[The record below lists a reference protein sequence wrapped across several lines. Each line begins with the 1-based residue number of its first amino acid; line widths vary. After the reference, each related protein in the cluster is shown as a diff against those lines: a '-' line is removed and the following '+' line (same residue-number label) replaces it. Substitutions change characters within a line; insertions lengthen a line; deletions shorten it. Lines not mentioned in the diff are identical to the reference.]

1 MLSVLNCEPG
11 SRHAGL
17 VESGDV
23 SIGGTASK
31 AGAAPSFEIIASTSG
46 LPAAGFDAAVSS
58 LVLCSVDDVRE
69 SACELYR
76 WLKPGGVL
84 LFLEHV
90 ADGQQQR
97 AAHLLSRH
105 GQGPAFE
112 LPVWHAPAGQRTA
125 RRAGG
130 ERVAECMITRQ
141 LQREACVVMCVT
153 AHR

>member
-1 MLSVLNCEPG
+1 VPS
-11 SRHAGL
+11 
-17 VESGDV
+17 
-23 SIGGTASK
+23 GGTASK
-31 AGAAPSFEIIASTSG
+31 AGAAPSFEIIANTSG

-97 AAHLLSRH
+97 AAQLLSRH
-105 GQGPAFE
+105 GPGLACEPPVCTRLPASE
-112 LPVWHAPAGQRTA
+112 Q
-125 RRAGG
+125 RAGRAVG
-130 ERVAECMITRQ
+130 GLRSV
-141 LQREACVVMCVT
+141 
-153 AHR
+153 

>member
-1 MLSVLNCEPG
+1 VSLAP
-11 SRHAGL
+11 AGL

-23 SIGGTASK
+23 PSGGTASK
-31 AGAAPSFEIIASTSG
+31 AGAAPSFEIIANTSG

-97 AAHLLSRH
+97 AAQLLSRH
-105 GQGPAFE
+105 GPGLACEPPVCTRLPASE
-112 LPVWHAPAGQRTA
+112 Q
-125 RRAGG
+125 RAGRAVG
-130 ERVAECMITRQ
+130 GLRSV
-141 LQREACVVMCVT
+141 
-153 AHR
+153 